1 MCIDPID
8 MHAHMKCTM
17 KYNQIQKATL
27 ITSYIVPS
35 YMGVS
40 IDVTYQTYPYGK
52 CGNHVEKDTYD
63 TDHDPGMDFGM
74 ILKIR

>member
-1 MCIDPID
+1 
-8 MHAHMKCTM
+8 
-17 KYNQIQKATL
+17 
-27 ITSYIVPS
+27 
-35 YMGVS
+35 MGVS